1 MCLCHTSFS
10 HFLLVLVY
18 SSVICK
24 RLFLLHLD
32 CTDFSHIPLC
42 MSSSVSHRGS
52 TFLCMLYNVCIVY
65 YNGLSLLTSLSFL
78 KMKKEVEFSRKS
90 WVIRIKIW
98 DKNKHFPQFGGCYV
112 VTHVLIY
119 LCTTDYTRKSSWNAT
134 WMMLKMDV
142 ANLAMKNE
150 NPWDYYLVQK
160 CIQLKT

>member
-24 RLFLLHLD
+24 RLFLSHLD

-78 KMKKEVEFSRKS
+78 KMKKRSNSHGSPESSESRYETKTN
-90 WVIRIKIW
+90 I
-98 DKNKHFPQFGGCYV
+98 FPNSAAVMWLHMFLFIYAQQI
-112 VTHVLIY
+112 THAKVLEMP
-119 LCTTDYTRKSSWNAT
+119 LG
-134 WMMLKMDV
+134 
-142 ANLAMKNE
+142 
-150 NPWDYYLVQK
+150 
-160 CIQLKT
+160 